1 MNTTDFLFENIPSKN
16 KIALITPEG
25 SISYQDL
32 MDTVSLF
39 EKRFHSLGLGFGNRI
54 GILASNSLF
63 WVASYLAIL
72 KIHATG
78 VPITTT
84 LSPDQISAN
93 ISWMNLS
100 LLCIEERLYK
110 RFGNVIPK
118 INLFREDATFIETD
132 KPLDKTSKQGDDAGD
147 ALLMFTSGTT
157 STPRLVRIT
166 HQNLQANTRSIIQS
180 LDLDHSQRIMSILP
194 FSYCY
199 GMSLLNTHIRAGGS
213 VVISEGMIFPEI
225 VLDRMEETECT
236 GFAGVPSTY
245 QVLLRKTSFPKRALL
260 KLQKIQQAGG
270 KLPNILI
277 NELVNCRPNS
287 EIYIMYGQTEATAR
301 LSCLPHQRLKEKMG
315 SIGKGLPGVPLK
327 VLNEQGLEVQ
337 PGEIGEIIAR
347 GENISPGYLNE
358 PEATQEKFK
367 NGSLYTGDLATIDQD
382 GFIYIV
388 DRKDDFIKSYG
399 YRVSSQDVE
408 SCVLELSEVVA
419 VAAIGAPDLVKGEAI
434 IAFVMVKPA
443 AVLMPQ
449 NIIDHVAKRLPN
461 YMVPTKVIFVDTFP
475 LNANGKVRKSE
486 LRSLLERS
494 SGSDKP

>member
-1 MNTTDFLFENIPSKN
+1 M
-16 KIALITPEG
+16 
-25 SISYQDL
+25 
-32 MDTVSLF
+32 
-39 EKRFHSLGLGFGNRI
+39 
-54 GILASNSLF
+54 
-63 WVASYLAIL
+63 
-72 KIHATG
+72 
-78 VPITTT
+78 
-84 LSPDQISAN
+84 
-93 ISWMNLS
+93 
-100 LLCIEERLYK
+100 
-110 RFGNVIPK
+110 
-118 INLFREDATFIETD
+118 
-132 KPLDKTSKQGDDAGD
+132 
-147 ALLMFTSGTT
+147 
-157 STPRLVRIT
+157 
-166 HQNLQANTRSIIQS
+166 
-180 LDLDHSQRIMSILP
+180 
-194 FSYCY
+194 
-199 GMSLLNTHIRAGGS
+199 
-213 VVISEGMIFPEI
+213 VISEGMIFPEI

-315 SIGKGLPGVPLK
+315 SIGKGLPGVQLK

>member
-315 SIGKGLPGVPLK
+315 SIGKGLPGVQLK

>member
-118 INLFREDATFIETD
+118 INLFLEDATFIETG
-132 KPLDKTSKQGDDAGD
+132 KSPEKTSKQGDDSGD

-277 NELVNCRPNS
+277 KELVNCRPNS

-315 SIGKGLPGVPLK
+315 SIGKGLPGVQLK

-494 SGSDKP
+494 SGSDEP

>member
-118 INLFREDATFIETD
+118 INLFLEDATFIETG
-132 KPLDKTSKQGDDAGD
+132 KSPEKTSKQGDDSGD

-277 NELVNCRPNS
+277 KELVNCRPNS

-315 SIGKGLPGVPLK
+315 SIGKGLPGVQLK

-443 AVLMPQ
+443 AVLMPK